1 MARKDALLRLHE
13 KLREKRDEIRKM
25 LNQERELGVWR
36 EGRGREKA
44 SILTSILHSNQSINH
59 SITTDTTRIKR
70 SINRAKKL

>member
-1 MARKDALLRLHE
+1 MKQIYIIPILVHNLRARRG
-13 KLREKRDEIRKM
+13 
-25 LNQERELGVWR
+25 NWGVWR